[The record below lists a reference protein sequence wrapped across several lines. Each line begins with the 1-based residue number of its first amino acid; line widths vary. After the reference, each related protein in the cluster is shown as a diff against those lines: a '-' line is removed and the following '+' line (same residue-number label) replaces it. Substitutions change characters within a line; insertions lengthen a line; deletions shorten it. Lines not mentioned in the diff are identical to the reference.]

1 MQRAAA
7 EVIVSREMESIRSKE
22 MEMRRRRQVVIVA
35 LGLAACGRPDASVPP
50 EAGSAATDSM
60 ASADAAAADSA
71 TPAGAWQLSETGI
84 GPVRV
89 GMTVAEAAA
98 TLPGAAA
105 HPETQECAY
114 VGLSGLPAG
123 VSLMTEAGRVVRV
136 DVDDSSAV
144 ATARGARVGWTEAQ
158 VLAAYP
164 GARVQPHKYEEGHY
178 LVAIPGAPADTT
190 HRIVFET
197 VGGVVKRFRAG
208 VIPAVEYVEGC
219 S

>member
-1 MQRAAA
+1 MG
-7 EVIVSREMESIRSKE
+7 MH
-22 MEMRRRRQVVIVA
+22 RRRQVVVVA

-50 EAGSAATDSM
+50 EARSV
-60 ASADAAAADSA
+60 AADSA
-71 TPAGAWQLSETGI
+71 ADSAAPAEAWRLSETGI

-98 TLPGAAA
+98 ALPGGVP

-114 VGLSGLPAG
+114 VGLSGLPEG
-123 VSLMTEAGRVVRV
+123 VSLMTEGGRVVRV

-144 ATARGARVGWTEAQ
+144 ATTRGARVGWTEAR
-158 VLAAYP
+158 VLALYP
-164 GARVQPHKYEEGHY
+164 DARVQPHKYEDGHY

-197 VGGVVKRFRAG
+197 ANGVVTRFRSG
-208 VIPAVEYVEGC
+208 IIPAVEYVEGC

>member
-1 MQRAAA
+1 MPCAARR
-7 EVIVSREMESIRSKE
+7 VIVSLGTVRKRHDRE
-22 MEMRRRRQVVIVA
+22 MEMRCGSIA
-35 LGLAACGRPDASVPP
+35 LFAVTLAGCGGSEAKRAPP
-50 EAGSAATDSM
+50 VEGGSAVSVT
-60 ASADAAAADSA
+60 ASPDSA
-71 TPAGAWQLSETGI
+71 ETWRLSETGI

-98 TLPGAAA
+98 ALPDGAA

-114 VGLSGLPAG
+114 VGLSGLPVG
-123 VSLMTEAGRVVRV
+123 VSLMTEGGRVVRV

-164 GARVQPHKYEEGHY
+164 GARVQPHKYEDGHY
-178 LVAIPGAPADTT
+178 LVAIPGAPADTV

-197 VGGVVKRFRAG
+197 ARGVVTRFRGG

>member
-1 MQRAAA
+1 
-7 EVIVSREMESIRSKE
+7 
-22 MEMRRRRQVVIVA
+22 MEMRWISIMV
-35 LGLAACGRPDASVPP
+35 LLAACGRPDASDP
-50 EAGSAATDSM
+50 S
-60 ASADAAAADSA
+60 AADSA
-71 TPAGAWQLSETGI
+71 AVVGVDSAGAWRLSETGI

-98 TLPGAAA
+98 ALPDAGGS
-105 HPETQECAY
+105 HPVTEECAY

-123 VSLMTEAGRVVRV
+123 VSLMTVGGRIVRV

-164 GARVQPHKYEEGHY
+164 GARVEPHKYDDGHY
-178 LVAIPGAPADTT
+178 LVAIPGAPADTL

-197 VGGVVKRFRAG
+197 ARGVVTRFRGGVV
-208 VIPAVEYVEGC
+208 PEVEYVEGC

>member
-1 MQRAAA
+1 MMMRFQSLALFLALTAAGCRGA
-7 EVIVSREMESIRSKE
+7 SSD
-22 MEMRRRRQVVIVA
+22 
-35 LGLAACGRPDASVPP
+35 AAPAAD
-50 EAGSAATDSM
+50 SAAPAAT
-60 ASADAAAADSA
+60 AAADSA

-208 VIPAVEYVEGC
+208 AIPAVEYVEGC

>member
-1 MQRAAA
+1 MH
-7 EVIVSREMESIRSKE
+7 
-22 MEMRRRRQVVIVA
+22 RRWHVVVVA

-50 EAGSAATDSM
+50 EAGSAT
-60 ASADAAAADSA
+60 ADSA
-71 TPAGAWQLSETGI
+71 ARDSAAPAGAWQLSEAGI

-98 TLPGAAA
+98 TLPGGGAP

-114 VGLSGLPAG
+114 VGLSGLPVG
-123 VSLMTEAGRVVRV
+123 VSLMTEGGRVVRV

-164 GARVQPHKYEEGHY
+164 GARVQPHKYEDGHY
-178 LVAIPGAPADTT
+178 LIAIPGAPADTT

-197 VGGVVKRFRAG
+197 AGGVVKRFRGG
-208 VIPAVEYVEGC
+208 VTPAVEYVEGC

>member
-1 MQRAAA
+1 MHRRWDA
-7 EVIVSREMESIRSKE
+7 VIVM
-22 MEMRRRRQVVIVA
+22 M
-35 LGLAACGRPDASVPP
+35 GLAACGRPDASVPP
-50 EAGSAATDSM
+50 EAGSATVDS
-60 ASADAAAADSA
+60 AAADSGA
-71 TPAGAWQLSETGI
+71 PAGAWQLSETGI

-98 TLPGAAA
+98 TLPGSGAPL
-105 HPETQECAY
+105 PETQECAY

-136 DVDDSSAV
+136 DVDDSSSV
-144 ATARGARVGWTEAQ
+144 TTARGARVGWTEAQ
-158 VLAAYP
+158 VLALYP
-164 GARVQPHKYEEGHY
+164 GARVEPHKYEDGHY
-178 LVAIPGAPADTT
+178 LVALPGAPADTT

-197 VGGVVKRFRAG
+197 ARGVVTRYRGG